1 LVLAAAVVPTQA
13 RAQACCA
20 GGLVLTPGRLNMH
33 ESALVGVQVKGT
45 GSIGSFDANGA
56 FVPPPKGVAE
66 GDFEQDL
73 IATLRV
79 LGSGQFTVVVPIVE
93 TYRRQEGTSAGG
105 GGFGDIQVGARWDAT
120 QAGASVTIPGIAVLA
135 SVVLPT
141 GLPPEQA
148 MRPLSLGTDATGTGA
163 VQGAFGA
170 ALEQSFGKVLVN
182 LTGSVTIHSARTVYG
197 MHTQLGPAF
206 NAFAAVGY
214 DFGPGPV
221 VAVTASYTGT
231 LATVSDGT
239 AVPMSTR
246 TQLRFGL
253 ATGYAFTDTW
263 RMQGGIFADPPAAHF
278 GQNQPLAGVGASAT
292 LFRTF

>member
-1 LVLAAAVVPTQA
+1 VPVEA

-20 GGLVLTPGRLNMH
+20 GGLVLTPGRLNLH

-56 FVPPPKGVAE
+56 FVGNPKRVAE

-93 TYRRQEGTSAGG
+93 TYRHEEGISAGG

-141 GLPPEQA
+141 GLPPEQVDQSA
-148 MRPLSLGTDATGTGA
+148 NTLGTHATGTGA

-170 ALEQSFGKVLVN
+170 AVEQTFGKVLVN
-182 LTGSVTIHSARTVYG
+182 LTGSVTLHSARTVYG
-197 MHTQLGPAF
+197 VHTQLGPAF
-206 NAFAAVGY
+206 NAFAAMGY

-221 VAVTASYTGT
+221 VAATVSYTGT
-231 LATVSDGT
+231 LATMNDGI
-239 AVPMSTR
+239 AAPESTR

-253 ATGYAFTDTW
+253 ATGYAFTDSW
-263 RMQGGIFADPPAAHF
+263 RMQGGVFADPPAAHF
-278 GQNQPLAGVGASAT
+278 GKNQPIAGVGASAT